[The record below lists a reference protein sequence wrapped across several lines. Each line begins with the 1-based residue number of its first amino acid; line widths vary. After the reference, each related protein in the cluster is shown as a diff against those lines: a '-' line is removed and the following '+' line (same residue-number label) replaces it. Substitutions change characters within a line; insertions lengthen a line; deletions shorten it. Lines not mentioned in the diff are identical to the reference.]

1 MLGYFLGKGCGIVWH
16 LKDQKL
22 RYQAMALLAA
32 FFGILVASY
41 GNQVYSQF
49 PTGIIMAIAIP
60 LICMSPMYDRII
72 AEEKAL

>member
-1 MLGYFLGKGCGIVWH
+1 
-16 LKDQKL
+16 
-22 RYQAMALLAA
+22 MALLAG

-60 LICMSPMYDRII
+60 LICLSPKFDQMI
-72 AEEKAL
+72 AEEKEAEIQ